1 MPVRVESTMSAAR
14 GRVYGPLPAH
24 RDEFDPTGVLQAT
37 GTDNTIIVLDSDR
50 DLPSN
55 WREID
60 LVSLMNPP
68 DMTNPQPGTDTDGGT
83 PTEVNIFLFFVVK
96 PKGLCGGGELTL
108 INCLTF
114 YTYI

>member
-1 MPVRVESTMSAAR
+1 MPVRVESTMSGAR

-24 RDEFDPTGVLQAT
+24 RSEFDPTGVLQAT
-37 GTDNTIIVLDSDR
+37 GNDNTIIVLDSDR

-68 DMTNPQPGTDTDGGT
+68 DMTNIQPGTGTDTDGGT
-83 PTEVNIFLFFVVK
+83 TTEVNIF
-96 PKGLCGGGELTL
+96 
-108 INCLTF
+108 F
-114 YTYI
+114 YLLLKNPRVYVEEVN